1 MNKKS
6 LIILGSTL
14 LVCVI
19 LGGVVIYAITKNNT
33 PEKKVEQL
41 EKKVN
46 DAKETSGYN
55 ACVAK
60 LDERE
65 KAQKDCTTAKLAEA
79 GYKDGVN
86 CIGCGE
92 YLGQDMTYSPE
103 HQECNVCKSTD
114 RYNAEVYGGNDCI
127 PITNKITSLTLA
139 DCIKLLNDN

>member
-6 LIILGSTL
+6 VIILVSVL
-14 LVCVI
+14 LACIV
-19 LGGVVIYAITKNNT
+19 LGGVAIYATTKSNT
-33 PEKKVEQL
+33 PAKKVEQL
-41 EKKVN
+41 EKKLN

-86 CIGCGE
+86 CIE
-92 YLGQDMTYSPE
+92 DYDKNPTL
-103 HQECNVCKSTD
+103 CKDTT
-114 RYNAEVYGGNDCI
+114 RYNAQVNAGNDCI
-127 PITNKITSLTLA
+127 PISDKITSLTLA
-139 DCIKLLNDN
+139 DCIKLLGDN

>member
-1 MNKKS
+1 MPKNK
-6 LIILGSTL
+6 LFL
-14 LVCVI
+14 LVGALIALVV
-19 LGGVVIYAITKNNT
+19 LGGVIFYLVSNNT
-33 PEKKVEQL
+33 PAQKVERL

-86 CIGCGE
+86 CIE
-92 YLGQDMTYSPE
+92 DYDKNPTL
-103 HQECNVCKSTD
+103 CKDTT
-114 RYNAEVYGGNDCI
+114 RYNAEVNGGNECI
-127 PITNKITSLTLA
+127 PISNKITSLTLA
-139 DCIKLLNDN
+139 DCLKLLNDNQ

>member
-1 MNKKS
+1 MNNKS
-6 LIILGSTL
+6 LIILVGTL
-14 LVCVI
+14 LVCII
-19 LGGVVIYAITKNNT
+19 LGGVVICTITKNNT

-86 CIGCGE
+86 CIE
-92 YLGQDMTYSPE
+92 DYDKNPTL
-103 HQECNVCKSTD
+103 CKDTT
-114 RYNAEVYGGNDCI
+114 RYNAEVNGGNDCI
-127 PITNKITSLTLA
+127 PISNKITSLTLA
-139 DCIKLLNDN
+139 DCLKLLNDNQ